1 MTLIEAMR
9 QAKHGDVVQRKY
21 NVSGE
26 DIGTMAF
33 TMWGTIE
40 VTPRG
45 KFLVQGW
52 GKALKLA
59 ALEADN
65 WEIVAKEE

>member
-9 QAKHGDVVQRKY
+9 QAEHGNIVQRKY
-21 NVSGE
+21 SISGE
-26 DIGTMAF
+26 DIGTMSF
-33 TMWGTIE
+33 TLWGTIE

-52 GKALKLA
+52 GKNLKLQSI
-59 ALEADN
+59 EADN
-65 WEIVAKEE
+65 WEVVVC